1 VEIIAPST
9 DPEAWAAY
17 VELSTDLMF
26 GSSAFGVAQG
36 SARNGDGSTYLYM
49 FDHQADPVLGAFHAS
64 EIPYAFNST
73 QFPFSSGGLQD
84 PALGSSMVTYWTN
97 FAKNG
102 EPDSTS
108 LPSWPSF
115 EEVSDSWQVLGS
127 EISNEPIPESMR
139 EIYELAA
146 PLYPPG
152 ILGSVGP
159 IYGTNST
166 GWTLEDGVPAA

>member
-1 VEIIAPST
+1 
-9 DPEAWAAY
+9 
-17 VELSTDLMF
+17 
-26 GSSAFGVAQG
+26 
-36 SARNGDGSTYLYM
+36 
-49 FDHQADPVLGAFHAS
+49 
-64 EIPYAFNST
+64 
-73 QFPFSSGGLQD
+73 
-84 PALGSSMVTYWTN
+84 MVTYWTN

-108 LPSWPSF
+108 LPNWPSF

-127 EISNEPIPESMR
+127 ELSNEPIPESMR